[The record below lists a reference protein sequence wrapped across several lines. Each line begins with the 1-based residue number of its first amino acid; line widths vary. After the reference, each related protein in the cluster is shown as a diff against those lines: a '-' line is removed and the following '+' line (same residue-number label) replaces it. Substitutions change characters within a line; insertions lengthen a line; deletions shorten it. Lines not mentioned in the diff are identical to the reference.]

1 MYTAYDM
8 RKWSISVSGTT
19 LESALKTLRLKLS
32 KPETQA
38 LQNIPGDTE
47 KSILFW
53 VMKLYECWKE
63 HFEVMSIA

>member
-1 MYTAYDM
+1 
-8 RKWSISVSGTT
+8 VSGTT

-47 KSILFW
+47 KSILF
-53 VMKLYECWKE
+53 
-63 HFEVMSIA
+63 